1 MNQSWFLYA
10 LFATICFGVGGALM
24 KMPAARQQN
33 RFVMAFWSV
42 GFPFLFSL
50 LVFWRHLNTTTPRLL
65 WIAVMWGF
73 FFSVARIL
81 YIESYHYADT
91 NVVTPM
97 TSSMGILFTFA
108 NGLLLFHDHLS
119 LLEFLGLVTAFSAVA
134 VFAFENK
141 GHQSLKKLA
150 YVLIIL
156 SLCSVTYK
164 IFQKM
169 GVDSGDIYAFQIW
182 QFLFAAV
189 FLFMLFAL
197 RHKDEIKKWHV
208 HLSGPGILSGCMMG
222 FLSFAGGIAYNIS
235 LTRGSFT
242 LVNILM
248 AMYLPVTIF
257 TSYLLFQEQFT
268 RRKAMLLGLALL
280 SIILIRLG

>member
-1 MNQSWFLYA
+1 M
-10 LFATICFGVGGALM
+10 ICFGVGGALM

-42 GFPFLFSL
+42 GFPFVLSL
-50 LVFWRHLNTTTPRLL
+50 LVFWKHLPSTTSRLL
-65 WIAVMWGF
+65 WIALLWGL

-97 TSSMGILFTFA
+97 TSSMGILLTFA
-108 NGLLLFHDHLS
+108 SGLFLFHDRLS

-134 VFAFENK
+134 LFAFENK
-141 GHQSLKKLA
+141 GHQSLKKLI

-169 GVDSGDIYAFQIW
+169 GVDSGDIYVFQIW
-182 QFLFAAV
+182 QFLFASL
-189 FLFMLFAL
+189 FLFLLFAL
-197 RHKDEIKKWHV
+197 RHKDEIRQWHI
-208 HLSGPGILSGCMMG
+208 HLSGPGIMSGCMMG
-222 FLSFAGGIAYNIS
+222 LLSFAGGIAYNIA

-257 TSYLLFQEQFT
+257 TGYLLYQEKFT
-268 RRKAMLLGLALL
+268 KRKALLLVLALA
-280 SIILIRLG
+280 SIVLIRLG